1 MIWRKCGAGRRK
13 RRPDPHL
20 RIEIRAISR
29 IRPGPERSLVDSYI
43 ERANHHGRSTGL
55 GPVTEREFD
64 TRSLTGAP
72 AETRALT
79 ENLPSG
85 VVIALDERG
94 KQMNSRVF
102 SSLLGRE
109 RDQGTRDM
117 IFLIGG
123 ADGFDHDALPAHAR
137 LLSFGQMV
145 WPHKLVRVMLA
156 EQLYRAAALLAG
168 TPYHRD

>member
-1 MIWRKCGAGRRK
+1 V
-13 RRPDPHL
+13 
-20 RIEIRAISR
+20 RIEIRAIAR
-29 IRPGPERSLVDSYI
+29 IRPGPERTLIDTYLD
-43 ERANHHGRSTGL
+43 RAGHHGRATGL
-55 GPVTEREFD
+55 GPFSEREFD
-64 TRSLTGAP
+64 TRSLTGAT

-94 KQMNSRVF
+94 KQMDSRGF
-102 SSLLGRE
+102 SSLLGHE

-117 IFLIGG
+117 VCLIGG
-123 ADGFDHDALPAHAR
+123 ADGVDHEALPAGVR
-137 LLSFGQMV
+137 LLSLGQMV

-168 TPYHRD
+168 APYHRD